1 MITFLLTSLSGGLI
15 GGSYVLL
22 RTPRSG
28 EENQIFVKEFIKS
41 TRENIEDV
49 SKEVSGLEQS
59 LNNLNR
65 EIKNIQQSF
74 IPDLFDITEDFK
86 NNAAVS
92 NRRIQDEM
100 EEINLELEKLEDIN
114 K

>member
-1 MITFLLTSLSGGLI
+1 MITFLLASLTGSLI
-15 GGSYVLL
+15 GSSYVLL

-28 EENQIFVKEFIKS
+28 KENQIFVKEFIES
-41 TRENIEDV
+41 TQENIDDV
-49 SKEVSGLEQS
+49 SKQVSGLEGS

-74 IPDLFDITEDFK
+74 IPDLLDITEDFK
-86 NNAAVS
+86 NNADIS
-92 NRRIQDEM
+92 SRRIQDEM
-100 EEINLELEKLEDIN
+100 KEINLELESLEDIN